1 MRRDEGR
8 WPLPRTHFRSM
19 GGSGCGGWLGGEG
32 ARGEGPAAGGRG
44 GGAWAACR
52 DPAWGLDSDLGGPRL
67 PAETRRAG
75 SR

>member
-1 MRRDEGR
+1 MK
-8 WPLPRTHFRSM
+8 
-19 GGSGCGGWLGGEG
+19 GSGSVADSLPEHERKWLRWIVGGGKG

-52 DPAWGLDSDLGGPRL
+52 DPAWGLDSDPGGPRL
-67 PAETRRAG
+67 PAETGRAG